1 MLDSD
6 QSRRTDTLFPYAQR
20 FRSSVLHGICEQE
33 LQLARLVAAEA
44 EPGAVVT
51 LDQQARPPQR
61 RGQPRQFFQG
71 RGEMGEGAPRYRGQR
86 AGQIVHPGTYF
97 PLVPAVAARIAASIM
112 RKASSASAQCLIS
125 THLLHPKSGPASAGE
140 RWVQYV

>member
-1 MLDSD
+1 MIRRPPGST
-6 QSRRTDTLFPYAQR
+6 RTDTLFPYTTL
-20 FRSSVLHGICEQE
+20 FRSGDDGVGAVLQGICEQE

-86 AGQIVHPGTYF
+86 AGTRSAERRVGKEC
-97 PLVPAVAARIAASIM
+97 V
-112 RKASSASAQCLIS
+112 RKCRS
-125 THLLHPKSGPASAGE
+125 
-140 RWVQYV
+140 RWEQYH